1 MPVTDPL
8 REEHAHLR
16 PHLDELDALAD
27 GLDTWT
33 DNTPARLDAVL
44 DFLRGHLVPHARAEE
59 DVLYPAVER
68 AMAAPG
74 ATSTM
79 VADHREIVRRT
90 DELAVSAAAGP
101 AAAPTLRRQLY
112 GLRAIL
118 DLHFDKEE
126 EVLLPVLDAQ
136 LTAEQ
141 AERLFAEMSAEVPS
155 LKGVS

>member
-1 MPVTDPL
+1 MSVTDPL

-16 PHLDELDALAD
+16 PHLDELDAVAD
-27 GLDTWT
+27 TLDSWT
-33 DNTPARLDAVL
+33 DETPARLDAIL

-68 AMAAPG
+68 AMGAPG
-74 ATSTM
+74 ATATM

-90 DELAVSAAAGP
+90 DELAVGAATGP
-101 AAAPTLRRQLY
+101 AAASTLRRQLY

-126 EVLLPVLDAQ
+126 EELLPVLDAQ
-136 LTAEQ
+136 MTSEQ
-141 AERLFAEMSAEVPS
+141 ADRLFAEMSAS
-155 LKGVS
+155 AHH

>member
-1 MPVTDPL
+1 MSVTDPL

-16 PHLDELDALAD
+16 PHLDELDAVAD
-27 GLDTWT
+27 TLDSWT
-33 DNTPARLDAVL
+33 DETPARLDAIL

-68 AMAAPG
+68 AMGAPG
-74 ATSTM
+74 ATATM

-90 DELAVSAAAGP
+90 DALAVGAATGP
-101 AAAPTLRRQLY
+101 AAASTLRRQLY

-136 LTAEQ
+136 LTPEQ
-141 AERLFAEMSAEVPS
+141 ADRLFADMSAS
-155 LKGVS
+155 AHH